1 MEQELLTV
9 AAVARRLGVAPA
21 TLRTWDRRYGLGPS
35 SHEAGEHRR
44 YCPNDLAKLTMMRRL
59 ITSGVAPCDAAISA
73 KAHEGSLTFDN
84 LVEEFVVREDLVDS
98 LHRASK
104 ALDKSFVET
113 LLRKDI
119 SENGVITSWTEVI
132 VPLLFLVGDEWAAT
146 GTGIEVEHMLSE
158 IIKRLLR
165 EGVVE
170 IKDPVNAQ
178 PVLLAS
184 VGEEVHCLA
193 LHALAAA
200 LAEKRIETFFL
211 GARTPLEAISGMVKR
226 SAPPAVFLWAQL
238 DQNSDP
244 KFFKDLPVV
253 RPAPRVIIGGPG
265 WDQQECSDVV
275 VAQDLTHACAAIER
289 AVGL

>member
-1 MEQELLTV
+1 MDEELLTV
-9 AAVARRLGVAPA
+9 AAVARRIGVAPA

-44 YCPNDLAKLTMMRRL
+44 YCPSDLAQLTLMRRL
-59 ITSGVAPCDAAISA
+59 IVSGVAPADAAVRA
-73 KAHEGSLTFDN
+73 KAHSGSVS
-84 LVEEFVVREDLVDS
+84 VEHEIQSFEVREDVVDS
-98 LHRASK
+98 LHRAAKS
-104 ALDKSFVET
+104 LDKNFVET

-119 SENGVITSWTEVI
+119 ADNGVIATWTEVI

-158 IIKRLLR
+158 SIKRLMR
-165 EGVVE
+165 KGVSE
-170 IKDPVNAQ
+170 IKEPLNTQ

-184 VGEEVHCLA
+184 VGEELHCLA

-200 LAEKRIETFFL
+200 LAEKGIETFFL

-226 SAPPAVFLWAQL
+226 AAPPAVFLWAQL
-238 DQNSDP
+238 EQNSDP
-244 KFFKDLPVV
+244 KFFNELPVV
-253 RPAPRVIIGGPG
+253 RPAPRVIVGGPG
-265 WDQQECSDVV
+265 WDRDSCADVV
-275 VAQDLTHACAAIER
+275 VAQDLTHACAEIER

>member
-59 ITSGVAPCDAAISA
+59 ITSGVAPCDAAIRA

-84 LVEEFVVREDLVDS
+84 LVEEFVVREDVVDS

-104 ALDKSFVET
+104 SLDKSFVET
-113 LLRKDI
+113 LIRKDI
-119 SENGVITSWTEVI
+119 SENGVIASWTEVI

-238 DQNSDP
+238 EQNSDP

-275 VAQDLTHACAAIER
+275 VAQDLTHACAEIER